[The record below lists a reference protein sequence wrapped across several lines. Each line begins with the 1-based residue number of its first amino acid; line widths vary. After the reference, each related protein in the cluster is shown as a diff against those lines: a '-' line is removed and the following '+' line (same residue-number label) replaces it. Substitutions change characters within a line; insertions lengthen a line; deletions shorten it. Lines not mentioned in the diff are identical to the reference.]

1 MLIQPQVGP
10 LATTSSLAAGQQ
22 PAARAGNMGELIVS
36 ELHGRYYEA
45 AYRKTMFS
53 AANQAGATT
62 TVGLATTYTGICLSN
77 PINSTVNLVVQKV
90 GYAQLVAFTAAAVI
104 AVAAGYNSN
113 TNVTHTTPVTP
124 RSNYFN
130 NGTTGQ
136 ALVDVAATLPTA
148 PVYTHVL
155 GTALTGADHHHA
167 FDPAA
172 AGRPRGIADPAAGWI
187 CHRRDIDGVRHFRL
201 LGKLCLGGS
210 PLMR

>member
-77 PINSTVNLVVQKV
+77 PINSTVNVVVQKV

-155 GTALTGADHHHA
+155 GTALTGAITTTPLIQPQLVDLEGSLIL
-167 FDPAA
+167 P
-172 AGRPRGIADPAAGWI
+172 P
-187 CHRRDIDGVRHFRL
+187 
-201 LGKLCLGGS
+201 GGYAIVATS
-210 PLMR
+210 TASGTSGFWGSFAWEEVPL